1 MDKDSPAILEDKV
14 VSSPVG
20 VEGTMVRS
28 GENGESKSDEIS
40 TTIENLTKV
49 LEFWFWS

>member
-1 MDKDSPAILEDKV
+1 MDKDSPAILEEKV

-20 VEGTMVRS
+20 AEGTVVRS
-28 GENGESKSDEIS
+28 GGNEGSKSDEIS